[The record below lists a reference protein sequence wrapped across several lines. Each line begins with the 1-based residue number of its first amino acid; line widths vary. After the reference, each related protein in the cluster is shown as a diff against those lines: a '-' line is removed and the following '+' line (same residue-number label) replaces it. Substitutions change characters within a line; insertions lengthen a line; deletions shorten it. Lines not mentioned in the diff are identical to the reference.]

1 MAASKSRN
9 TKNAKR
15 KRKTRD
21 AQDWS
26 IQQETGRFQTEI
38 IIFVL
43 LGSLYYFICKQS
55 GTGWIRRKCDQQF
68 RIWAVWADGVYFS
81 DSFFY
86 GISIS
91 TYQ

>member
-43 LGSLYYFICKQS
+43 LAACIILFASNLGL
-55 GTGWIRRKCDQQF
+55 GGIRRKCDQQF